1 MFSQVVA
8 TGEDSWAPSI
18 GTLPPDVGRIHLEDD
33 VADNTE
39 NIGSA
44 STSAVKRRKFG
55 KNKGVALSLMSD
67 LHQSTLSLKPPSVIS
82 VKEVIQLIAGSPEIR
97 ANPDLYYFAL
107 DHIRDKT
114 TRKILMS
121 IPEEDR
127 VWWIKQAYERRAH

>member
-8 TGEDSWAPSI
+8 TGEDSWAPS
-18 GTLPPDVGRIHLEDD
+18 
-33 VADNTE
+33 
-39 NIGSA
+39 
-44 STSAVKRRKFG
+44 
-55 KNKGVALSLMSD
+55 
-67 LHQSTLSLKPPSVIS
+67 S
-82 VKEVIQLIAGSPEIR
+82 VKEVVQLIVGSPEIR

-114 TRKILMS
+114 TREILMS

>member
-8 TGEDSWAPSI
+8 TGEDSWAPS
-18 GTLPPDVGRIHLEDD
+18 
-33 VADNTE
+33 
-39 NIGSA
+39 
-44 STSAVKRRKFG
+44 
-55 KNKGVALSLMSD
+55 
-67 LHQSTLSLKPPSVIS
+67 LHQSTLSPKPPSVIS
-82 VKEVIQLIAGSPEIR
+82 VKEVVQLIVGSPEIR

-114 TRKILMS
+114 TREILMS

>member
-8 TGEDSWAPSI
+8 TGEDSWAPS
-18 GTLPPDVGRIHLEDD
+18 
-33 VADNTE
+33 
-39 NIGSA
+39 
-44 STSAVKRRKFG
+44 
-55 KNKGVALSLMSD
+55 
-67 LHQSTLSLKPPSVIS
+67 S
-82 VKEVIQLIAGSPEIR
+82 VKEVVQLIAGSPEIR

-114 TRKILMS
+114 TREILMS